1 MHHGD
6 EPVYAYTS
14 PHTTSLKT
22 CICQF
27 SVTIPQQKN
36 IGLYFVLFKTK
47 CIVLL
52 VLRPRITSFL
62 TVSKDSD
69 VTIL

>member
-1 MHHGD
+1 MHHDD

-22 CICQF
+22 CIFQF